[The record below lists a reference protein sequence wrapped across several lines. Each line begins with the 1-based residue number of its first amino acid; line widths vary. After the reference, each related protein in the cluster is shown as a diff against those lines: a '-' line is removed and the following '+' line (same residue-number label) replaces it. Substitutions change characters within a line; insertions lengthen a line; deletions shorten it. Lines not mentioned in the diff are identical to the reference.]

1 MNRGVLSCGLSLG
14 VALLL
19 SACAG
24 PPVKVAAVPAVE
36 EPPAWQG
43 DATRTMSLD
52 KDWWRQF
59 GDPVLT
65 ALVEK
70 ALASNTDIGK
80 AVGRVREARADARI
94 ARAALL
100 PTLNAGFDNAGRSQV
115 VSPFGTPLQQ
125 STGQVDI
132 EAAWEVDLFGQLAD
146 QRAAARN
153 AYLASA
159 AARDAT
165 RLSVASS
172 TASGYITLLSLDAQL
187 KIAEATLTAR
197 ANSLRLAKTEF
208 ESGYSSRLELQQAQS
223 EYDSTAQLIPQT
235 KLAITRAENSLSVLT
250 DDIPGS
256 IPRGEVLDALTEP
269 VIPQTLP
276 SGLLRRRPDVAEAEY
291 QLAAADKSLAAARKN
306 FLPQFNLAASFGRSF
321 GTEQVYPFNL
331 WSIGGSILAPLFEG
345 GKLTALAEKAGA
357 QRDQAAFTYRGTA
370 LTAISEVEN
379 ALAAVQRLDEQL
391 VMAIAQRDSLSEQ
404 LRIATNRYREGY
416 AGYLDQLDAQRNLLS
431 AELGVVQLR
440 ADTLAARVTLYETMG
455 GGWSADMID
464 KADAD

>member
-146 QRAAARN
+146 QHAAARD

-250 DDIPGS
+250 DDIPGA

-331 WSIGGSILAPLFEG
+331 WSVGGSILAPLFEG

>member
-1 MNRGVLSCGLSLG
+1 MNRSVLSLG
-14 VALLL
+14 IALLL

-24 PPVKVAAVPAVE
+24 PQVKVAAVPDVVE
-36 EPPAWQG
+36 PAEWQR
-43 DATRTMSLD
+43 DAGQTISLD
-52 KDWWRQF
+52 KAWWLQF

-80 AVGRVREARADARI
+80 AAGRLREARADTAI

-100 PTLNAGFDNAGRSQV
+100 PTLNAGFDNAGRSRI
-115 VSPFGTPLQQ
+115 VSPFGTPLEL
-125 STGQVDI
+125 SSGQVDI
-132 EAAWEVDLFGQLAD
+132 EAAWEVDLFGRLAD
-146 QRAAARN
+146 QRAAARD
-153 AYLASA
+153 AYLASM
-159 AARDAT
+159 AARDAI

-187 KIAEATLTAR
+187 KIAQATLTAR

-208 ESGYSSRLELQQAQS
+208 ENGYSSRLELQQAQS

-235 KLAITRAENSLSVLT
+235 RLAITRAEDSLSVLT
-250 DDIPGS
+250 DDIPGG
-256 IPRGEVLDALTEP
+256 ILRGGVLDALTEP
-269 VIPQTLP
+269 VIPLTLP

-306 FLPQFNLAASFGRSF
+306 FLPQFNLAASLGRSF
-321 GTEQVYPFNL
+321 STGQVYPFNI
-331 WSIGGSILAPLFEG
+331 WSLGGSILAPLFEG
-345 GKLTALAEKAGA
+345 GKLTALAERAGA
-357 QRDQAAFTYRGTA
+357 QRDQAAFAYRGTA

-379 ALAAVQRLDEQL
+379 ALAAAQRLDEQL

-416 AGYLDQLDAQRNLLS
+416 ATYLDQLDAQRNLLS
-431 AELGVVQLR
+431 AELDVVQLR
-440 ADTLAARVTLYETMG
+440 ADVLTARVTLYEAMG
-455 GGWSADMID
+455 GGWSSDMID
-464 KADAD
+464 RADAD